1 MEASFHSLIDNIN
14 GKENSY
20 DNKETTE
27 QLIWKQ
33 DSRFLYPV
41 VLCDPEKMTVR
52 DVGTN

>member
-27 QLIWKQ
+27 QL
-33 DSRFLYPV
+33 V
-41 VLCDPEKMTVR
+41 
-52 DVGTN
+52 